1 MPRFARSELKPYLA
15 EFVGTALI
23 VLIGDGVIAQC
34 LLSDYQFGS
43 WLSINLSW
51 AVAIALSGYLSDP
64 SPTVN
69 PAVSIAMALIRPSQ
83 GAWKQLPGK
92 IAAQV
97 LGGFVGAALV
107 YANYV
112 SAIDAWDP
120 ERTIP
125 GGSISSPTG
134 QNSAGIFATY
144 PTVHYAEGNNWGPA
158 LNEGLGAAFL
168 MFALLTISD
177 PLNKERFVAPQFSVF
192 ATVLGI
198 GAALGWQTGY
208 VSGYQSRSETFTHAN
223 RLSIPLEILA
233 QDFCLQFSMA
243 MKFSACTVTTFS
255 CLSWLPLL
263 AACWALRCTTR
274 CFMTVRAH
282 PSLMQS
288 TSWTA
293 AR

>member
-1 MPRFARSELKPYLA
+1 MARFTRSDLKPYFA

-34 LLSDYQFGS
+34 LLSDYKFGT
-43 WLSINLSW
+43 WLSINLAW
-51 AVAIALSGYLSDP
+51 AVAISLSGYLSDP

-69 PAVSIAMALIRPSQ
+69 PAVSITMALIRPSA

-97 LGGFVGAALV
+97 LGGFVGAALL

-125 GGSISSPTG
+125 GGSILSPTG
-134 QNSAGIFATY
+134 HNSAGIFATY
-144 PTVHYAEGNNWGPA
+144 PTVHYADGDKWGPA
-158 LNEGLGAAFL
+158 LNEALGAGFL

-177 PLNKERFVAPQFSVF
+177 PLNKERFVAPQFSIF
-192 ATVLGI
+192 ATLLGI

-208 VSGYQSRSETFTHAN
+208 VSER
-223 RLSIPLEILA
+223 
-233 QDFCLQFSMA
+233 
-243 MKFSACTVTTFS
+243 
-255 CLSWLPLL
+255 
-263 AACWALRCTTR
+263 
-274 CFMTVRAH
+274 
-282 PSLMQS
+282 
-288 TSWTA
+288 
-293 AR
+293 